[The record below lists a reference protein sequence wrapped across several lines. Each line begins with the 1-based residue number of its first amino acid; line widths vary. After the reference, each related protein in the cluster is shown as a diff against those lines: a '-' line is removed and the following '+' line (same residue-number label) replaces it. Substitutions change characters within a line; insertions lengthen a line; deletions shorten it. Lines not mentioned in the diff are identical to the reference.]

1 MRQRTKRMSAFLLL
15 LALGLTACGRE
26 EAARRVDFQA
36 APAYTAEDVPLPV
49 QTGDLIGCCTDGTYM
64 YILADEKAAAEV
76 RSVLTRVRLADGTA
90 EIMEDYQPSNTPED
104 AIVNRLGPAL
114 APDGTLWLYEIWMV
128 STYDLPED
136 FDNTKESKVKY
147 RTSQEEFHHLRQLD
161 PVTGRERDLVDLSEA
176 VRTLS
181 AEEAFAGVLPDIS
194 GFAVDGKGNIY
205 FARSSGVAVLN
216 RNGVHLFT
224 LEAVIP
230 QASLSG
236 TSGGPL
242 ALLPDGTAA
251 ALTILPGGKREVRTI
266 DVSAKGWGKDRYPL
280 LPGVDA
286 LYSSSAGFLFY
297 FVSGG
302 TLHAWEPGAKA
313 EQRLLDW
320 GDTEL
325 PVNALAFAP
334 MDGGKMAALTF
345 FYPDRFDWYA
355 GELRLSILLPL
366 DKAPSD
372 GKVKLVLGTIG
383 TNDVQE
389 KKVQR
394 FNDNSSQYYIEVR
407 NYAGEGV
414 ERQKLTDSSREAAR
428 TLFSA
433 EVAAGRTPDIWDSSL
448 PIDLYA
454 RKGVLEDLWPYINSD
469 PEIDREKLFSRVLDC
484 ASVDGK
490 LYNVFSTFS
499 IQTAAISKELWG
511 DRDGWTLEELLE
523 CRRKLPEDGT
533 IFGYGVGDTGTLREL
548 LRQDLNYWVD
558 WSSGTC
564 RFDSSEFKEL
574 LEVCKD
580 EGPEIPWEE
589 RDEDKTV
596 AALDGTDLRE
606 GRQLMVSAYME
617 GGMALTKYDAMFA
630 GPERLA
636 DRLGYLYD
644 NGLYFKRDC
653 PFYCQALVN
662 AEIAQ
667 VQGIQNGRPLT
678 SKTVFGALDHGGYAS
693 YVGYPASDGSG
704 SGVILYG
711 TAINAHDARWGISS
725 SCRDKEAAWSFVRQL
740 LLPGAIET
748 EEWVDTGIV
757 FTDTTWCFPICREDF
772 EWRLSPQ
779 YVTSKEAPDVYAID
793 KDGNLIEDSR
803 ALLLLPDGN
812 NSLPVSMYLQVLA
825 PSEAQM
831 EQFWKLYNSIDH
843 VCTEDAALLDIILE
857 QAQPYFAGDKSL
869 EETAKLIQN
878 RAQLYV
884 NENR

>member
-1 MRQRTKRMSAFLLL
+1 
-15 LALGLTACGRE
+15 
-26 EAARRVDFQA
+26 
-36 APAYTAEDVPLPV
+36 
-49 QTGDLIGCCTDGTYM
+49 
-64 YILADEKAAAEV
+64 
-76 RSVLTRVRLADGTA
+76 
-90 EIMEDYQPSNTPED
+90 
-104 AIVNRLGPAL
+104 
-114 APDGTLWLYEIWMV
+114 
-128 STYDLPED
+128 
-136 FDNTKESKVKY
+136 
-147 RTSQEEFHHLRQLD
+147 
-161 PVTGRERDLVDLSEA
+161 
-176 VRTLS
+176 
-181 AEEAFAGVLPDIS
+181 
-194 GFAVDGKGNIY
+194 
-205 FARSSGVAVLN
+205 
-216 RNGVHLFT
+216 
-224 LEAVIP
+224 
-230 QASLSG
+230 
-236 TSGGPL
+236 
-242 ALLPDGTAA
+242 
-251 ALTILPGGKREVRTI
+251 
-266 DVSAKGWGKDRYPL
+266 
-280 LPGVDA
+280 
-286 LYSSSAGFLFY
+286 
-297 FVSGG
+297 
-302 TLHAWEPGAKA
+302 
-313 EQRLLDW
+313 
-320 GDTEL
+320 
-325 PVNALAFAP
+325 

-394 FNDNSSQYYIEVR
+394 FNDNNSQYYIEVR

-414 ERQKLTDSSREAAR
+414 ERQKLTDSSLEAAR

-617 GGMALTKYDAMFA
+617 GGMALTKYDTMFA

-662 AEIAQ
+662 AEIALLRLDRPGEEQ
-667 VQGIQNGRPLT
+667 LPDEGPGRLLIP
-678 SKTVFGALDHGGYAS
+678 AGGGDA
-693 YVGYPASDGSG
+693 P
-704 SGVILYG
+704 SGVM
-711 TAINAHDARWGISS
+711 
-725 SCRDKEAAWSFVRQL
+725 C
-740 LLPGAIET
+740 
-748 EEWVDTGIV
+748 
-757 FTDTTWCFPICREDF
+757 
-772 EWRLSPQ
+772 
-779 YVTSKEAPDVYAID
+779 ID
-793 KDGNLIEDSR
+793 GR
-803 ALLLLPDGN
+803 
-812 NSLPVSMYLQVLA
+812 
-825 PSEAQM
+825 
-831 EQFWKLYNSIDH
+831 SI
-843 VCTEDAALLDIILE
+843 
-857 QAQPYFAGDKSL
+857 
-869 EETAKLIQN
+869 
-878 RAQLYV
+878 
-884 NENR
+884 